1 MPPTSSP
8 DSSVNEPLPSKEL
21 EPGAALPP
29 SEEPLPF
36 WLRPGFLLMAVLA
49 LVLLSLAGAAGFLR
63 LQLVALE
70 TQALHETE
78 LYARV
83 LVDHANRTLDTV
95 DITLKSLAEVLQG
108 EPDAKAQEAALTNA
122 VRALPFLRSLNLVD
136 AEGRLLASSNPSN
149 RDVQL
154 EPALLAGQGRGNR
167 AEVGKLLAG
176 RDFSDQD
183 LRLPKQAA
191 GSRWFIPLLWPLA
204 ASGKQAPPS
213 LLAVL
218 NLDFFANNY
227 ELSLSGTPRAAA
239 LLQLDGRLI
248 TATEAIQMP
257 SGQSAAQHQAFK
269 AYLPAK
275 EFGSFIAAGLDGQP
289 AVSAFRSTR
298 HAPWVIVVEQAY
310 ATVEAE
316 FKQSLR
322 QVGSALLALWL
333 VIFGLAL
340 LAWRSLQA
348 YRIAR
353 QERAQAAQGL
363 SEQAAFTARLLDA
376 SPAPLF
382 VTDASGRLLMVNR
395 SWSDFTGFE
404 SQAVLGLAL
413 QDLRPE
419 LLPST
424 EAAAS
429 AGQGF
434 EVQLPDAHGRLRD
447 VLVRRTPFAGG
458 QLQAAGHIGS
468 LVDVSEYREIER
480 RTLEAKEIAEQTSA
494 MKTEF
499 IANVSHELRTPLQSI
514 IGFSE
519 LGLTRFPE
527 QPKVGQSF
535 QHIHNA
541 GQRMLTLVNDLLDLS
556 GTELLKGRLQLQ
568 RLRLLPLLESAL
580 AEQQEAA
587 DKAGIALHL
596 SCQAPDLSAAVDSAT
611 FQQVLRKVLANA
623 LRFSE
628 RGSCVTLT
636 LLPADAAGAAQGGL
650 QLSIRDQGPGI
661 PAGELEG
668 IFEPFVQSSRTKDG
682 SGGKGLGLAIC
693 RRILDA
699 HAGSIR
705 AENHPDGGSIFIIE
719 LPALQD

>member
-1 MPPTSSP
+1 MT
-8 DSSVNEPLPSKEL
+8 EQLPSEEL

-29 SEEPLPF
+29 AEEPLPF

-63 LQLVALE
+63 LQQVALE

-108 EPDAKAQEAALTNA
+108 EPDAKAQEAALANA

-149 RDVQL
+149 RDVQVG
-154 EPALLAGQGRGNR
+154 PALLAGQGRGNR
-167 AEVGKLLAG
+167 AEVGTLLAG
-176 RDFSDQD
+176 RDLADQNI
-183 LRLPKQAA
+183 RLPKQAA

-204 ASGKQAPPS
+204 AQGQRAPPS

-298 HAPWVIVVEQAY
+298 HAPWVIVVEQPF

-322 QVGSALLALWL
+322 QIGSALLALWL

-395 SWSDFTGFE
+395 SWSEFTGFE

-413 QDLRPE
+413 KDLRPE
-419 LLPST
+419 LLPSA
-424 EAAAS
+424 EAAGVAAS

-434 EVQLPDAHGRLRD
+434 EVQLPDAQGRLRD

-458 QLQAAGHIGS
+458 QWQATGHIGS

-535 QHIHNA
+535 QRIHGA
-541 GQRMLTLVNDLLDLS
+541 GQRMLTLVNDLLDFS

-568 RLRLLPLLESAL
+568 RQRLLPLLESAL
-580 AEQQEAA
+580 GEQQEAA

-636 LLPADAAGAAQGGL
+636 LLPANAAGAAEGGV

-661 PAGELEG
+661 PADELEG